1 MMEEGDTRTLRIA
14 VVTPY
19 HATAPQWLHQ
29 CHASVLGQS
38 HPATH
43 ILVADG
49 QPLPE
54 VDRWTAQHIRLPV
67 RHADHGNTPRAIG
80 SLSAIGQ
87 GFDGIAYLDADHW
100 YAPDHVASLVTLH
113 RQTGAALCL
122 SHRYLHRLDGTPLGR
137 CKDTDGENFAAVS
150 SMILFRPAFHL
161 ATLWASIHPKLH
173 AISDRIMMLQVRKQ
187 NVSRAFSDRHT
198 LSFRTANR
206 ADYLAFGETPPAEA
220 TRSGLEF
227 VQALRFLRE
236 RGGTGLVV
244 G

>member
-1 MMEEGDTRTLRIA
+1 MAEGGETSDACIA

-19 HATAPQWLHQ
+19 YATTPEWLRQ
-29 CHASVLGQS
+29 CHASVQAQT

-43 ILVADG
+43 VLVADG
-49 QPLPE
+49 RPMAE

-67 RHADHGNTPRAIG
+67 RHADYGNTPRAIG

-87 GFDGIAYLDADHW
+87 GYDAIAYLDADHW
-100 YAPDHVASLVTLH
+100 YAPDHLASLVAL
-113 RQTGAALCL
+113 RRETGAAICF

-137 CKDTDGENFAAVS
+137 CKDADGENFAAVS

-161 ATLWASIHPKLH
+161 ASLWALIPPKLH

-198 LSFRTANR
+198 LSFRTSNR
-206 ADYLAFGETPPAEA
+206 ADYLAFGEAPPAEA
-220 TRSGLEF
+220 TRTGLEF

-236 RGGTGLVV
+236 RGGAGLVV